1 MQVVQVYM
9 QDLNI
14 SDYIGQRDNMPQ
26 LHTKDGII
34 EITQNEYEILI
45 KQTNPNY
52 RDIIKELDELKAALR
67 EKGILP

>member
-1 MQVVQVYM
+1 MFDIGKNTLIAIGFIVVGM
-9 QDLNI
+9 
-14 SDYIGQRDNMPQ
+14 
-26 LHTKDGII
+26 
-34 EITQNEYEILI
+34 NEYEILI